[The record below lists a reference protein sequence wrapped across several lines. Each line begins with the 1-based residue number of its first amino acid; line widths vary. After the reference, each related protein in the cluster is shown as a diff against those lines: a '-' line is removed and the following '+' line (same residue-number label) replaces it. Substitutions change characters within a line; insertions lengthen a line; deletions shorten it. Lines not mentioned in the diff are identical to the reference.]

1 MTTIMFE
8 AYDDVITVDE
18 LCEMLKCG
26 RNAAYQFLSNGK
38 IKAINNGKKYII
50 PKQSV
55 IDFIHQE
62 INNNT

>member
-1 MTTIMFE
+1 MFE
-8 AYDDVITVDE
+8 AYDDIITVDE

-26 RNAAYQFLSNGK
+26 RNAAYQFLANGK

-62 INNNT
+62 INNNNT